1 MKLKT
6 QENDNKLRMQT
17 VDLKYYR
24 YPVITESEIENE
36 IKIKNNLE
44 NKNSPI
50 LKNTKRYK
58 N

>member
-50 LKNTKRYK
+50 LKNTTRYK

>member
-50 LKNTKRYK
+50 LKNTK
-58 N
+58 

>member
-1 MKLKT
+1 
-6 QENDNKLRMQT
+6 MQT

-24 YPVITESEIENE
+24 YPVIIESEIENE